1 MILLLLSQHGNLK
14 LTRCTTPKDKP
25 TDIGNIEFGSAFT
38 DHMLTIQWSS
48 QDGWRDPEIKPYGEL
63 SISPAAKVFH
73 YAIEVTITIY
83 MHFVPKEF
91 QIVLLSSDM

>member
-25 TDIGNIEFGSAFT
+25 TDIGNIEFGSVFT
-38 DHMLTIQWSS
+38 DHMLTIQWSL
-48 QDGWRDPEIKPYGEL
+48 QDGWKDPEIKPYGEL

-73 YAIEVTITIY
+73 YAIEVPLQYTCILY
-83 MHFVPKEF
+83 PKN
-91 QIVLLSSDM
+91 SK